1 MEANWIWRELISDGI
16 AVAVAMILLKF
27 MLLALASIAETEVGF
42 ILVMLLGKPVDIID
56 ISWLIWDAMLDI
68 SGERDVAVIL
78 ADSVNEARRE
88 PLPEANDAV
97 AEVRRDGSLEAS
109 DPETEARAFDTL
121 AETEGAIEAEADAR
135 DAETEAE

>member
-42 ILVMLLGKPVDIID
+42 ILVMLLGKPVDMID